1 MSRLSA
7 AFLSAFLLASTLLPA
22 AVTFQSPQT
31 ITTGFQHLTGLA
43 VADFNGD
50 GKPDI
55 AVTDDYTQTLV
66 VYLND
71 GTGNFSS
78 TPHTTTLHIP
88 NIGGLGALVAGDVNE
103 DGKQDLIV
111 SPVAGLQYD
120 VVLLGNGD
128 GTFTQGE
135 TIAGSYGFQTASLVD
150 INGDGHLDLI
160 SEGDGSSFYATGDGA
175 GHFTQTSGSAA
186 ENTGIGAGLAYG
198 DFFGMHHIDFVV
210 ADYLGNDLHVFGG
223 NGDGT
228 FRTPV
233 TIDVPGVDYP
243 NSLATADFNGD
254 GKLDLAIGS
263 ADIASLIFGNGDGTF
278 QTASSQTV
286 LLSLPA
292 DFVLPSGANNPMPP
306 TLATAD
312 MDANGTPDIV
322 AADPTSNELSV
333 LLNDGTGRFPQQTPD
348 FLAQLEG
355 FSTLKLIDLN
365 GDGLPDIIVGNGATQ
380 NVSVY
385 LSIRPKATPTLT
397 LQSSTPSALVG
408 STITVTAQLEDPA
421 NTTGTPTG
429 TITLASG
436 STSFGQQTVSS
447 TGSATFTL
455 SNLNVG
461 QYPLTAT
468 YSGDSAFLSVT
479 SPALTQSITDFQV
492 ALATPSQTVK
502 AGSSATYS
510 LSVGAFAGFSGPIA
524 ISCSGLPTG
533 YTCSAPAV
541 TLSGQ
546 ATTATVTVNPP
557 LASASLPAQRAG
569 SASPFYSGAL
579 ASSVCLLLFLRR
591 RRGARMP
598 TLLAAMLVLGT
609 VSGCTGGSGG
619 SSKAP
624 TPASPYTGTSTF
636 TINLTATSDSQT
648 LAHQITAT
656 LIVQ

>member
-1 MSRLSA
+1 MSRFSA
-7 AFLSAFLLASTLLPA
+7 LLLPLLLLASTLLSA
-22 AVTFQSPQT
+22 SVNFQPPQT
-31 ITTGFQHLTGLA
+31 ITTNFQHLTGLA

-71 GTGNFSS
+71 GTGHFSP
-78 TPHTTTLHIP
+78 TPHTTTLHVSTIV
-88 NIGGLGALVAGDVNE
+88 GLGALVAGDVNE

-111 SPVAGLQYD
+111 APVAGLQYD
-120 VVLLGNGD
+120 IVLLGNGD

-135 TIAGSYGFQTASLVD
+135 TIAGSYGFRTAALVD
-150 INGDGHLDLI
+150 INSDGHLDLI

-175 GHFTQTSGSAA
+175 GHFSQTSGSAA

-210 ADYLGNDLHVFGG
+210 ADYLGNDLHAFGG
-223 NGDGT
+223 NGDDT

-233 TIDVPGVDYP
+233 TINVPGVFYP
-243 NSLATADFNGD
+243 DSLATADFNGD

-263 ADIASLIFGNGDGTF
+263 ADIALLVFGNGDGTF
-278 QTASSQTV
+278 QTASSQGV
-286 LLSLPA
+286 LLPLPN
-292 DFVLPSGANNPMPP
+292 DFATSSSSNNPTPP

-322 AADPTSNELSV
+322 AADPTSNKLSV
-333 LLNDGTGRFPQQTPD
+333 LLNDGTGRFPQQQPD
-348 FLAQLEG
+348 FVAELAG
-355 FSTLKLIDLN
+355 FSTVRLADVN

-380 NVSVY
+380 NVFVY

-408 STITVTAQLEDPA
+408 STITVTAQLAAPA

-455 SNLNVG
+455 SSLSVG
-461 QYPLTAT
+461 QYPLAAT
-468 YSGDSAFLSVT
+468 YSGDSAFLSVA
-479 SPALTQSITDFQV
+479 SPALTQSITDFQA
-492 ALATPSQTVK
+492 ALASSSQTVQPG
-502 AGSSATYS
+502 ASATYTLN
-510 LSVGAFAGFSGPIA
+510 LSALSGFTGPIT

-533 YTCSAPAV
+533 YICSAPAIS
-541 TLSGQ
+541 LSSQ
-546 ATTATVTVNPP
+546 TAAVSVTVNPP
-557 LASASLPAQRAG
+557 STVASLPANAG
-569 SASPFYSGAL
+569 SAASDLYHGAL
-579 ASSVCLLLFLRR
+579 VSSLCLLLLLKRR
-591 RRGARMP
+591 RYTKAP
-598 TLLAAMLVLGT
+598 ALLLDVLVLGI
-609 VSGCTGGSGG
+609 VSGCSGG
-619 SSKAP
+619 TSSSSH
-624 TPASPYTGTSTF
+624 TTPYTGTSSF
-636 TINLTATSDSQT
+636 VITATAMHGSQILT
-648 LAHQITAT
+648 HQVTAT